1 MMNFVRVFISLVLM
15 LMLTSIQFNP
25 LTLQTQFDLEGGDG
39 TFVSGTPLKINYQ
52 VENKTGQTLKAYVAG
67 SVSSVQGTVLHSF
80 KKYIEIPNQQSQ
92 TFTFYYSP
100 PKANVYHIY
109 AHVRNTK
116 GTLKANTIKLAYA
129 PLEIA
134 SPLTR
139 KQDFMQFWQ
148 STLKTLQNTA
158 PSFKMIAKPSL
169 NSADY
174 EVFLVEM
181 QSLENTT
188 VRAWY
193 RRPKGKNQVPV
204 VLQLPSLGGG
214 FYNVGSLEDKPKHG
228 VPLDF
233 AVLSLNIRGHGNS
246 KEYLDVGE
254 DYHQIVSH
262 RLESKETYFYRGAI
276 ADCIRALDFIATRPE
291 IDQRK
296 IAVEGASQGGA
307 LSLFTA
313 ALDERVDL
321 CAPDV
326 PFLSDIENLLTLT
339 NWVADEVSR
348 YQKKQPTLTSWRVQY
363 NLSYFDTK
371 NFAPLI
377 QVPVLMSL
385 GLQDHTCPALTGF
398 ATYNR
403 INAPKRLYVYPLAG
417 HQGGGA
423 AHRQK
428 KFQWIRAEWGL

>member
-1 MMNFVRVFISLVLM
+1 MLSFVRLFLLLVVVLFC
-15 LMLTSIQFNP
+15 TSVQFNP
-25 LTLQTQFDLEGGDG
+25 HQLLAQFDLEGGDG
-39 TFVSGTPLKINYQ
+39 TFASGTALKINYQ
-52 VENKTGQTLKAYVAG
+52 VNNQTGQILKAYVAG

-80 KKYIEIPNQQSQ
+80 KKYIEIPDQQSQ
-92 TFTFYYSP
+92 TFTFYYTP

-109 AHVRNTK
+109 VQVRNAN
-116 GTLKANTIKLAYA
+116 GTLKANSIKMGYA
-129 PLEIA
+129 PLDIE

-139 KQDFMQFWQ
+139 KQDFISFWEN
-148 STLKTLQNTA
+148 TLKVLKSTS

-169 NSADY
+169 DAQNY
-174 EVFLVEM
+174 EVFLIEM
-181 QSLENTT
+181 KSLENAT

-193 RRPKGKNQVPV
+193 RRPKNRNNVPI
-204 VLQLPSLGGG
+204 VLQLPSLGGS
-214 FYNVGSLEDKPKHG
+214 FFDIGSLEDKPKHG

-254 DYHQIVSH
+254 DYHQIISH

-291 IDQRK
+291 IDPRK
-296 IAVEGASQGGA
+296 IVVEGASQGGA

-313 ALDERVDL
+313 ALDDRVSL

-326 PFLSDIENLLTLT
+326 PFLSDMENLLTLT
-339 NWVADEVSR
+339 NWVAAEVQR
-348 YQKKQPTLTSWRVQY
+348 YQKKQPSLSSWRVQY

-377 QVPVLMSL
+377 KVPTLMSI
-385 GLQDHTCPALTGF
+385 GLQDQTCPAQTGF

-417 HQGGGA
+417 HEGGGA

-428 KFQWIRAEWGL
+428 KFQWIRAEWGI